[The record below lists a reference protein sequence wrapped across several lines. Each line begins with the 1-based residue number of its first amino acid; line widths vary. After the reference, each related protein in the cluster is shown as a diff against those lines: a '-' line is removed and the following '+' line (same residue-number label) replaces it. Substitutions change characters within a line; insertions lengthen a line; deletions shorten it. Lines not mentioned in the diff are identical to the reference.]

1 MLNALGVGG
10 GKHFTNTKIC
20 FLFWDENLGATFTTR
35 PWILMAQMPRTDLYI
50 DQVVEFSS
58 SSFFFFEF
66 SSVPGFPLKS
76 KVFRC
81 LTISR
86 LLSFTPKFKTQECD
100 PDNSLV
106 DTK

>member
-58 SSFFFFEF
+58 SSFFFLNFQVFLDFHSSPRF
-66 SSVPGFPLKS
+66 S
-76 KVFRC
+76 
-81 LTISR
+81 
-86 LLSFTPKFKTQECD
+86 D
-100 PDNSLV
+100 A
-106 DTK
+106 

>member
-1 MLNALGVGG
+1 MLNELGVG
-10 GKHFTNTKIC
+10 GKHFTKTKIR
-20 FLFWDENLGATFTTR
+20 FLFWDENLGATFTTQS
-35 PWILMAQMPRTDLYI
+35 WILMAQMPRTDLYI

-58 SSFFFFEF
+58 
-66 SSVPGFPLKS
+66 VPGFPLKS
-76 KVFRC
+76 EVFRC
-81 LTISR
+81 LTISK